1 MLCLVREGHVRV
13 TVGAKTGLAW
23 PMLDYSNKAD
33 VDFSTKVLDALGE
46 IQKVAKPENWDILRP
61 YTFINRNARGRLQP
75 ATTNDLVECLTQL
88 RIKAVQKTPGIV
100 EIINRYLKRIV
111 VKRVRIADFRL

>member
-1 MLCLVREGHVRV
+1 MVQIYILCLVREGHVRV
-13 TVGAKTGLAW
+13 TVGAKAGLAW

-46 IQKVAKPENWDILRP
+46 IQKVAKPENWDVLRP

-75 ATTNDLVECLTQL
+75 ASTNDLVECLTSASVMY
-88 RIKAVQKTPGIV
+88 RRFNESAISAVVASSP
-100 EIINRYLKRIV
+100 V
-111 VKRVRIADFRL
+111 VTNPFES